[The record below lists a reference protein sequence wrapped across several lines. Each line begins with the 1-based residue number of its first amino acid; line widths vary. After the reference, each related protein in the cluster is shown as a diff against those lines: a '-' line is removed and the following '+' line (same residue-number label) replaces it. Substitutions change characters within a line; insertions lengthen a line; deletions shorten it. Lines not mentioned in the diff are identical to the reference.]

1 MKPYKNPQNQSGAI
15 LIMTLIILLI
25 ITVLGASSV
34 QVTSLLEKMA
44 RNATDTSVAFRAAE
58 AAIIEA
64 ERIVEDETALTA
76 YQANTGGKYEVQA
89 VGVIPRWTDD
99 ATWDGVNS
107 VEVDYSDGAAKP
119 QYIIEF
125 EKSVLSDEDR
135 LNMDNVGGE
144 TGAAR
149 TQMFR
154 VTALGIGKTESA
166 KVVLQS
172 TYGKKF

>member
-1 MKPYKNPQNQSGAI
+1 
-15 LIMTLIILLI
+15 MTLIILLI

-34 QVTSLLEKMA
+34 QSVSLLEKMA
-44 RNATDTSVAFRAAE
+44 RNTTDTRIAFRAAE

-64 ERIVEDETALTA
+64 ERVVESDTALTS
-76 YQANTGGKYEVQA
+76 YQANTGGKYELQA
-89 VGVIPRWTDD
+89 VGVTPRWTET
-99 ATWDGVNS
+99 ATWNGVNA
-107 VEVDYSDGAAKP
+107 VEVDYSDGLTKP

-125 EKSVLSDEDR
+125 ERSVLAEEDR

-154 VTALGIGKTESA
+154 VTALGTGKTESA
-166 KVVLQS
+166 KVILQS

>member
-1 MKPYKNPQNQSGAI
+1 MKPYLNSHSQSGAI
-15 LIMTLIILLI
+15 LILTLIVLLI

-34 QVTSLLEKMA
+34 ESVSLLEKMA
-44 RNATDTSVAFRAAE
+44 RNTTDTSIAFRAAE

-64 ERIVEDETALTA
+64 ELVVESDTALTS
-76 YQANTGGKYEVQA
+76 YQANAGGKYELQA
-89 VGVIPRWTDD
+89 VGGTPRWTEA
-99 ATWDGVNS
+99 ATWNGVNA
-107 VEVDYSDGAAKP
+107 VEVDYSDGMAKP

-125 EKSVLSDEDR
+125 EKSVLAEEDR

-144 TGAAR
+144 TGSAR

-154 VTALGIGKTESA
+154 LTALGTGKTESA

>member
-1 MKPYKNPQNQSGAI
+1 MKSYSSSHKQSGAI
-15 LIMTLIILLI
+15 LILTLIILLI

-34 QVTSLLEKMA
+34 QSVSLLEKMA
-44 RNATDTSVAFRAAE
+44 RNTTDTSIAFRGAE

-64 ERIVEDETALTA
+64 ERVVETETALTP
-76 YQANTGGKYEVQA
+76 YQTNTSGKYELQA
-89 VGVIPRWTDD
+89 VGITPRWTET

-107 VEVDYSDGAAKP
+107 VEIDYSDGLAKP

-125 EKSVLSDEDR
+125 EKSVLAEEDR

-144 TGAAR
+144 TGSAR

-154 VTALGIGKTESA
+154 VTALGTGKTESA
-166 KVVLQS
+166 KVILQS